1 MKKTLIAL
9 MAAVA
14 AVIAFS
20 QPAQAQFRF
29 GIKAGIDV
37 NSLHFNEKLI
47 DSDNRAGF
55 TGGIMC
61 EFTAPLIGIGMD
73 ISAMYTRR
81 DLEVV
86 YANADYG
93 LVEKAKSHRDYI
105 EIPVNV
111 KYKMNI
117 PAINKIIRPMLF
129 TGPSFAFLTSRT
141 GINNALKNKEF
152 DCTWNFGFGAELF
165 SHLQVAA
172 SYGIGLNNSVVDR
185 LGLNQADIDGKTKV
199 WTVTAAYL
207 F

>member
-1 MKKTLIAL
+1 MKKTLLA
-9 MAAVA
+9 MVAAVA

-29 GIKAGIDV
+29 GIKAGLDV

-61 EFTAPLIGIGMD
+61 EFTAPLIGVGMD
-73 ISAMYTRR
+73 VSAMYTRR
-81 DLEVV
+81 DLKAVI
-86 YANADYG
+86 ADNG
-93 LVEKAKSHRDYI
+93 LEQTVKSHRDYI
-105 EIPVNV
+105 EIPVNL

-185 LGLNQADIDGKTKV
+185 LGLQNIDIDGKTKV